1 MSCEKCRELLWEYL
15 AQELTK
21 EETEFVASHLNECGD
36 CREEAKQLEK
46 IMDSIKSLPEEELP
60 QGYHDELM
68 GKLAAEGKVVALT
81 PQKKP
86 KYKWKQF
93 GLIAAGV
100 LLVAAFGGTQGI
112 LNMRGQKDIAQKMAV
127 DSEWNH
133 QDDFVGSQ
141 NADVPEA
148 DLKIMQAD
156 ETAPEMR
163 MAKQAEDTSPEM
175 QMAKQAKGNEPEKQ
189 MTKQVESNV
198 PETQNNQQVEEKIAV
213 QEPLTKEEQSGGEN
227 TQLEQPKLSGIL
239 KAEASVDEMSDE
251 VSPQLART
259 EARGMLIAENDETP
273 QVVQQVI
280 LTVENKEGML
290 NKIRDLGT
298 SLGGYEGEN
307 TLADSIKIFVPSNKT
322 KEFMDGLKALGQT
335 RSMEEPSQNAEFILF
350 EVTVET
356 K

>member
-21 EETEFVASHLNECGD
+21 EETEFVASHLNECED

-60 QGYHDELM
+60 QGYHEELM

-86 KYKWKQF
+86 RYKWKQF

-133 QDDFVGSQ
+133 EDDFVGSQ

-156 ETAPEMR
+156 DTAPEMR
-163 MAKQAEDTSPEM
+163 MEKQPENTEPEM
-175 QMAKQAKGNEPEKQ
+175 QIKKQAKGNGSEKQ
-189 MTKQVESNV
+189 LTKQAESNV
-198 PETQNNQQVEEKIAV
+198 PETQNSQQADDKVAV
-213 QEPLTKEEQSGGEN
+213 QEPLTKEEQSSGEN
-227 TQLEQPKLSGIL
+227 KQLEQPELSSIM
-239 KAEASVDEMSDE
+239 KAETSMDQMSDE
-251 VSPQLART
+251 VSPESAQP
-259 EARGMLIAENDETP
+259 EARGMLVAQNEAP

-280 LTVENKEGML
+280 LTVQNKEGKL

-307 TLADSIKIFVPSNKT
+307 TLADNIKIFVPSNKA

-335 RSMEEPSQNAEFILF
+335 RTMEEPSQNPEFILF
-350 EVTVET
+350 EVTLET